1 MDSIF
6 GYYVSYEH
14 RYDFTSEEE
23 EKYNAKS
30 KTVNDIVWGEAGIK
44 KKTADILTRDYGTDI
59 DLILFE
65 IYVTPNDDVI
75 DLLSRVHKYKK
86 KEKAF
91 GLPIIVNEVEFRLA
105 KGRLQKLLE
114 NKLLEELDKIQ
125 PYIKQKAMKID
136 VEKLTND
143 LRQSLRG

>member
-1 MDSIF
+1 
-6 GYYVSYEH
+6 
-14 RYDFTSEEE
+14 
-23 EKYNAKS
+23 
-30 KTVNDIVWGEAGIK
+30 VNDIVWGEAGIK